1 MSDRREE
8 SREARRTRRLGIPHV
23 GRGIPRTEE
32 PEHETSY
39 ALPADDRPEGGPRTG
54 ARRTVLGAIR
64 EIPHY
69 LRLLWGLA
77 RDPRVAVVD
86 KLLVVAAAVYVISP
100 IDVIPDFIPF
110 LGQIDD
116 IYLIVLAMQRMVSR
130 AGRPVLRDHWTGSPD
145 ALSSINLAATL
156 AAAAFFL
163 PPSIRRRVRK
173 ALRG

>member
-1 MSDRREE
+1 MSDSREE
-8 SREARRTRRLGIPHV
+8 SRETRRTRRLGIPHV
-23 GRGIPRTEE
+23 GRGIPRSE
-32 PEHETSY
+32 PEVETPW
-39 ALPADDRPEGGPRTG
+39 APPADDRPDGGPRTG

-116 IYLIVLAMQRMVSR
+116 LYLIVLALQRMVSR

-145 ALSSINLAATL
+145 ALSNINLAATV

-163 PPSIRRRVRK
+163 PPSIRRRVRR

>member
-1 MSDRREE
+1 MSDR
-8 SREARRTRRLGIPHV
+8 SEAGRRRRLGIPAV
-23 GRGIPRTEE
+23 GRGAPPQAEADA
-32 PEHETSY
+32 ET
-39 ALPADDRPEGGPRTG
+39 AWNPADDRPVGGPRTG
-54 ARRTVLGAIR
+54 ARRTVVGAIR

-77 RDPRVAVVD
+77 RDPRVALVD
-86 KLLVVAAAVYVISP
+86 KLLVIAAAVYVISP

-110 LGQIDD
+110 LGQVDD
-116 IYLIVLAMQRMVSR
+116 LYLVILAMQRMVSR
-130 AGRPVLRDHWTGSPD
+130 AGRSVLRDHWTGSPD
-145 ALSSINLAATL
+145 ALRSINLAATL

>member
-1 MSDRREE
+1 MSE
-8 SREARRTRRLGIPHV
+8 SRETRRSRRLGITDA
-23 GRGIPRTEE
+23 GRGAPPRTE
-32 PEHETSY
+32 
-39 ALPADDRPEGGPRTG
+39 PAVDPSWTIPDDDRPAGGPRTG
-54 ARRTVLGAIR
+54 MRRTVVSAIR
-64 EIPHY
+64 ELPHY

-86 KLLVVAAAVYVISP
+86 KLLVVGAAIYIVSP

-110 LGQIDD
+110 FGQVDD
-116 IYLIVLAMQRMVSR
+116 LYVLVLALQRMVSR
-130 AGRPVLRDHWTGSPD
+130 AGRPVLRDHWTGKPD
-145 ALSSINLAATL
+145 SLSSINLAATL

>member
-1 MSDRREE
+1 MSDRRE
-8 SREARRTRRLGIPHV
+8 AGRRRRLGIPAV
-23 GRGIPRTEE
+23 GRGAPPQAEADA
-32 PEHETSY
+32 ETAWNPS
-39 ALPADDRPEGGPRTG
+39 DDRPVGGPRTG

-77 RDPRVAVVD
+77 RDPRVALVD
-86 KLLVVAAAVYVISP
+86 KLLVIAAAVYVISP

-110 LGQIDD
+110 LGQVDD
-116 IYLIVLAMQRMVSR
+116 LYLVILAMQRMVSR
-130 AGRPVLRDHWTGSPD
+130 AGRSVLRDHWTGSPD

>member
-1 MSDRREE
+1 VSDRRPSEG
-8 SREARRTRRLGIPHV
+8 RTQRLGIPEV
-23 GRGIPRTEE
+23 RRGVPRAESSE
-32 PEHETSY
+32 PETSW
-39 ALPADDRPEGGPRTG
+39 AVPDDDRPEGGPRTG

-110 LGQIDD
+110 LGQVDD
-116 IYLIVLAMQRMVSR
+116 LYLVLLALQRLVSR
-130 AGRPVLRDHWTGSPD
+130 AGRPVLRDHWTGRPD
-145 ALSSINLAATL
+145 ALSTINLAATL

-163 PPSIRRRVRK
+163 PPGIRRRVRK

>member
-1 MSDRREE
+1 VSDRREE
-8 SREARRTRRLGIPHV
+8 VRRPRLGIPDV
-23 GRGIPRTEE
+23 GRGAPIPADTE
-32 PEHETSY
+32 HDASW
-39 ALPADDRPEGGPRTG
+39 AVPADDRPDGGPRTG

-77 RDPRVAVVD
+77 RDPRVAMVD

-110 LGQIDD
+110 LGQVDD
-116 IYLIVLAMQRMVSR
+116 LYLVILAMQRMVSR
-130 AGRPVLRDHWTGSPD
+130 AGRSVLRDHWTGSPD

>member
-1 MSDRREE
+1 VTGNRRGAEH
-8 SREARRTRRLGIPHV
+8 RLGTATIDDTRAPLDN
-23 GRGIPRTEE
+23 EE
-32 PEHETSY
+32 AVQWEV
-39 ALPADDRPEGGPRTG
+39 AAGDRPTGGPRTG

-69 LRLLWGLA
+69 LRLLWALA
-77 RDPRVAVVD
+77 RDPRVAIVD
-86 KLLVVAAAVYVISP
+86 KLLVLAAAAYVVSP

-116 IYLIVLAMQRMVSR
+116 LYLVVLAMQRMVSR
-130 AGRPVLRDHWTGSPD
+130 AGREVLADHWTGDPGS
-145 ALSSINLAATL
+145 LSSINLGATL

-163 PPSIRRRVRK
+163 PPSLRNRVRR